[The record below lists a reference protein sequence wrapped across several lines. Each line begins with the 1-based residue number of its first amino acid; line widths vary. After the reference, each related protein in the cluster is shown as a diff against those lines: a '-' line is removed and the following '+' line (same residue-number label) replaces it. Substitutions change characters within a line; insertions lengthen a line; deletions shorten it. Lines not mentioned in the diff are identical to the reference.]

1 MFLYIGRLVEE
12 VQWYDDR
19 CLGQSQLLFVYFLDT
34 KTNIE
39 RLIINGK
46 KMLCLGFEPG
56 TVGWKEQKKSTK
68 LRQPP
73 APYKF
78 LQQQLVRTV
87 EVSNFTRDLDVNPI
101 TVI

>member
-1 MFLYIGRLVEE
+1 M
-12 VQWYDDR
+12 
-19 CLGQSQLLFVYFLDT
+19 GQSQLLFVYFRPFLDT

-68 LRQPP
+68 LRQRP

-87 EVSNFTRDLDVNPI
+87 EVPNFTRDSDVNPI
-101 TVI
+101 TVR